1 MERLGL
7 IESVSVRGSHLV
19 GVSIL
24 LGVPAGTIP
33 VLSVHSVTTTELV
46 KCFNSYVGVLTESRL
61 SLKLSEGE
69 SGLVLE
75 C

>member
-7 IESVSVRGSHLV
+7 VESISVTGSHLV

-24 LGVPAGTIP
+24 LGAPAATIP
-33 VLSVHSVTTTELV
+33 VLSVQSVTTTELV
-46 KCFNSYVGVLTESRL
+46 KCFNSNVGVLTESRL
-61 SLKLSEGE
+61 SLKLSESE